1 MSPTS
6 NQQTS
11 LVPATGAVLVLGPD
25 GRVQLASVAACA
37 VWQAGAAELIGDYFP
52 NLFTFEV
59 TSRESGWVQS
69 QWEVLVAATRDRPV
83 TLRLQP
89 KEAAEFDVMVR
100 LESSGGEPA
109 QYLAFISPPVVPG
122 PAAPTAPVAV
132 VDNFL
137 HQLHERSPLG
147 FFDLNFLKNE
157 MYYSPT
163 WKRQLGYADAAL
175 PNTYETWLKLIHPDD
190 SGAAPDRAGRAGGT
204 GVRPFSHE
212 FRMRHAQGHY
222 LWLQCVGLQHYGPNG
237 ALQRVSGAHLDVSDR
252 KEFEE
257 AALRADERI
266 QQLGDR
272 GRVALFDL
280 DFAAGL
286 YWLSPGFKSLL
297 GFADGELPNTLESL
311 LRSLPMDE
319 TTGGVQAYFL
329 AQHPSQV
336 AYFDT
341 LRLRHR
347 EDREV
352 LAYAGIVRQIS
363 RRKELQRII
372 GFAVPLPESTTA
384 TESGLGFSTAHL
396 SILLNELQEGVLLTD
411 AAGKIIHLNARAER
425 LLERTLAQCLGQDAG
440 EVFRLV
446 HLQNG
451 QPGENPVA
459 KVLGAVDEPLTLNS
473 EFALDT
479 GAATA
484 QPVAYSARAVLDVS
498 SRLAGAVVVFRHPGE
513 MSLTPEEL
521 VRANRFESLGQ
532 LAGGIAH
539 DFNNLL
545 TTILGGVSL
554 AKEIRD
560 YSGLENSERACL
572 AAKSLS
578 KQLLTFAKG
587 GSAVRQVVK
596 PADILADTIRL
607 ASAGSTV
614 KVEVS
619 VAPDTGTICVDRA
632 QILQVF
638 QNLVI
643 NSIQAMTTGSGQ
655 VWITAANVQL
665 APGEVASLVA
675 GTYVSIEVRDNGGG
689 IKPEHLERIFD
700 PFFTTKKTGTGL
712 GLATV
717 LSIVKRHGGQMAS
730 TPSLASARPSRSSCP
745 WRTSPR
751 RSRPV
756 APPPSTT
763 PSGPAASCSWMTTQ
777 TSACSRAACSRA
789 SATSTTSSKT
799 ARRRSSSTSATSTSA
814 GPTTWS
820 SWTSRS
826 SAAWAASSAS
836 GSCAT
841 CTPRSG
847 PSSPAATT
855 TTTWRDSTSTSASA
869 ASSPS
874 RIVSATSAASSRKSS
889 GAELVRRDRWARRGS
904 EHGDAGSYRP
914 HKSHTGNIRP

>member
-1 MSPTS
+1 VSLSST
-6 NQQTS
+6 QQS
-11 LVPATGAVLVLGPD
+11 SHAAAVGGAILVLGPD
-25 GRVQLASVAACA
+25 GRVQLASAAACTL
-37 VWQAGAAELIGDYFP
+37 WQAKATELVGDFFP
-52 NLFTFEV
+52 NLFAFDV
-59 TSRESGWVQS
+59 VSHESGWVQS
-69 QWEVLVAATRDRPV
+69 QWEVLLAATRERPI

-89 KEAAEFDVMVR
+89 KEAAEFDVLVR
-100 LESSGGEPA
+100 LEPTGDPA
-109 QYLAFISPPVVPG
+109 QYLAFVSLPAAAPASVPPPVVASTIV
-122 PAAPTAPVAV
+122 PAATP
-132 VDNFL
+132 DNFL
-137 HQLHERSPLG
+137 SQLNERSPLG
-147 FFDLNFLKNE
+147 FFDLNFQKNE
-157 MYYSPT
+157 VYYSPT
-163 WKRQLGYADAAL
+163 WKRQLGYDDADL

-190 SGAAPDRAGRAGGT
+190 SAAAPDRAGRGGGT
-204 GVRPFSHE
+204 TGPRAFSHE

-222 LWLQCVGLQHYGPNG
+222 VWIQCVGIQHYGPNG
-237 ALQRVSGAHLDVSDR
+237 ALQRVIGAHLDVGDR

-272 GRVALFDL
+272 GRAALFDL

-297 GFADGELPNTLESL
+297 GYADGDLPNTLESV

-347 EDREV
+347 EERDV

-363 RRKELQRII
+363 RKKELHRII
-372 GFAVPLPESTTA
+372 GFAVPLPETLA
-384 TESGLGFSTAHL
+384 AAEPGLGFSTAHL
-396 SILLNELQEGVLLTD
+396 SLLLAELQEGVLLSD
-411 AAGKIIHLNARAER
+411 AAGKVIHLNPKAEK
-425 LLERTLAQCLGQDAG
+425 LLGRPLAQSLGQDAG
-440 EVFRLV
+440 DVFHLV

-459 KVLGAVDEPLTLNS
+459 RVLGTGEPMTLNS

-484 QPVAYSARAVLDVS
+484 QPIAFSARAVLDTAG
-498 SRLAGAVVVFRHPGE
+498 RPAGAVVVFRHPGE

-545 TTILGGVSL
+545 TTILGGVSM
-554 AKEIRD
+554 AKENRD

-572 AAKSLS
+572 AAKALS
-578 KQLLTFAKG
+578 KQLLTFSKG

-596 PADILADTIRL
+596 TADVLADTVRL

-614 KVEVS
+614 KVEVA

-643 NSIQAMTTGSGQ
+643 NAIQAMTTGTGHI
-655 VWITAANVQL
+655 WINAANVVL
-665 APGEVASLVA
+665 AEGEVAPLAA
-675 GTYVSIEVRDNGGG
+675 GTYVSVEVRDNGSG
-689 IKPEHLERIFD
+689 IKPEHLDKIFD
-700 PFFTTKKTGTGL
+700 SFFTTKKTGTGL

-717 LSIVKRHGGQMAS
+717 LSIVKRHGGQMGVAS
-730 TPSLASARPSRSSCP
+730 ELGVGTTFTVFL
-745 WRTSPR
+745 
-751 RSRPV
+751 PV
-756 APPPSTT
+756 ADQPEEVE
-763 PSGPAASCSWMTTQ
+763 
-777 TSACSRAACSRA
+777 
-789 SATSTTSSKT
+789 
-799 ARRRSSSTSATSTSA
+799 ARRAPSFNFAQRTGRILFMDDDPNICLLTGGMLESLGYKYDLAKSGEEAVQFYKRYLNIGRPYDAVIMDLTIIGGMGGEQCFKHLRELHPEVRAII
-814 GPTTWS
+814 
-820 SWTSRS
+820 
-826 SAAWAASSAS
+826 AS
-836 GSCAT
+836 GYDNEDMARQFLGMGFCGYLT
-841 CTPRSG
+841 KPYRVG
-847 PSSPAATT
+847 
-855 TTTWRDSTSTSASA
+855 DLG
-869 ASSPS
+869 
-874 RIVSATSAASSRKSS
+874 RIIKKV
-889 GAELVRRDRWARRGS
+889 LGS
-904 EHGDAGSYRP
+904 
-914 HKSHTGNIRP
+914 

>member
-1 MSPTS
+1 M
-6 NQQTS
+6 
-11 LVPATGAVLVLGPD
+11 
-25 GRVQLASVAACA
+25 
-37 VWQAGAAELIGDYFP
+37 WQAKAAELIGDFFP
-52 NLFTFEV
+52 NLFTFDV
-59 TSRESGWVQS
+59 IAHESGWVQS
-69 QWEVLVAATRDRPV
+69 QWAVLLAAPRERPL
-83 TLRLQP
+83 TLKLQP
-89 KEAAEFDVMVR
+89 RAAAEFDVLVR
-100 LESSGGEPA
+100 LEQTGAEPD
-109 QYLAFISPPVVPG
+109 QYLAFISPPAAVT
-122 PAAPTAPVAV
+122 PATTP
-132 VDNFL
+132 DNFL
-137 HQLHERSPLG
+137 NQLNERSPLG

-157 MYYSPT
+157 IYYSPT

-175 PNTYETWLKLIHPDD
+175 SNTYDTWLKLIHPDD
-190 SGAAPDRAGRAGGT
+190 TAAAPDRSGRTSGT
-204 GVRPFSHE
+204 GPRPFSHE
-212 FRMRHAQGHY
+212 FRMKHAQGHY
-222 LWLQCVGLQHYGPNG
+222 VWVQCVGVQHYGPNG
-237 ALQRVSGAHLDVSDR
+237 ALQRVSGAQLDVSDR

-297 GFADGELPNTLESL
+297 GYTDGELPNTLESL

-319 TTGGVQAYFL
+319 TMGGAQAYFL
-329 AQHPSQV
+329 AQQPNQV

-347 EDREV
+347 EDRDV

-363 RRKELQRII
+363 RKKELQRII
-372 GFAVPLPESTTA
+372 GFAVPLPDTA
-384 TESGLGFSTAHL
+384 ATADPGLGFSTAHL
-396 SILLNELQEGVLLTD
+396 TILLSELHEGVLLTD
-411 AAGKIIHLNARAER
+411 DAGKIIHLNAKAER
-425 LLERTLAQCLGQDAG
+425 LLARNLAQCLGQDAG

-459 KVLGAVDEPLTLNS
+459 KVLGTGEPMTLNS

-484 QPVAYSARAVLDVS
+484 QPIAFSARTVLDATG
-498 SRLAGAVVVFRHPGE
+498 RPIGAVVVFRQPGE

-545 TTILGGVSL
+545 TTILGGVSM
-554 AKEIRD
+554 AKENRD

-578 KQLLTFAKG
+578 KQLLTFSKG

-596 PADILADTIRL
+596 TADILADTIRL

-614 KVEVS
+614 KVEVQ

-643 NSIQAMTTGSGQ
+643 NSIQAMTTGQGQ
-655 VWITAANVQL
+655 IWITAANVLL
-665 APGEVASLVA
+665 AEGEIAPLPA
-675 GTYVSIEVRDNGGG
+675 GPYVSVEVRDNGSG
-689 IKPEHLERIFD
+689 IKPEHLEQIFD
-700 PFFTTKKTGTGL
+700 SFFTTKKSGTGL

-717 LSIVKRHGGQMAS
+717 LSIVKRHGGQMGVVSEPGVGTAF
-730 TPSLASARPSRSSCP
+730 TVFL
-745 WRTSPR
+745 
-751 RSRPV
+751 PV
-756 APPPSTT
+756 ADQPEEVE
-763 PSGPAASCSWMTTQ
+763 
-777 TSACSRAACSRA
+777 
-789 SATSTTSSKT
+789 
-799 ARRRSSSTSATSTSA
+799 ARRAPSFNYAQRTGRILFMDDDPNISLLTGGMLESLGYKYDLTRNGEETIQFYKRYLNIGRPYDAVIMDLTIIGGMGGEQCYKQLRELHPEVRA
-814 GPTTWS
+814 II
-820 SWTSRS
+820 
-826 SAAWAASSAS
+826 AS
-836 GSCAT
+836 GYDNDDMARQFLDLGFCGFLT
-841 CTPRSG
+841 KPYRVG
-847 PSSPAATT
+847 
-855 TTTWRDSTSTSASA
+855 DLG
-869 ASSPS
+869 
-874 RIVSATSAASSRKSS
+874 RIIKKVLGT
-889 GAELVRRDRWARRGS
+889 
-904 EHGDAGSYRP
+904 
-914 HKSHTGNIRP
+914 